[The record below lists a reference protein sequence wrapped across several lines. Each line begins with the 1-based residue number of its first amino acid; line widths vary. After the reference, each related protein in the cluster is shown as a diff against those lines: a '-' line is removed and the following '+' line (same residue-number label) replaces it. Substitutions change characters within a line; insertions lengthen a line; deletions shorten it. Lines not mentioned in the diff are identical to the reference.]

1 MNSKNNFSETTT
13 KRYALALYEL
23 AKENSELEK
32 IERESKDVTKLIQ
45 QSPEFRSFVKD
56 PTNKKNIQLESI
68 KMISD
73 KFKFTN
79 IFTKFLCFL
88 CFKRRLFFLD
98 KILNNFLKIAS
109 KGRGEIK
116 ARLISSKELSS
127 NELENI
133 QKELSENF
141 ASKIMLDYKYDPA
154 LIGGLIIQVES
165 IMIDTSI
172 KNKLKMLEIKMVQ
185 A

>member
-32 IERESKDVTKLIQ
+32 IEAQSKSVIYLIQ
-45 QSPEFRSFVKD
+45 QSSEFRSLIKD
-56 PTNKKNIQLESI
+56 PTNKKNIQLESM

-73 KFKFTN
+73 KLKFAG

-88 CFKRRLFFLD
+88 CSKRRLFFLD
-98 KILNNFLKIAS
+98 KILNNFLKISS

-116 ARLISSKELSS
+116 AQLSSSKELSS
-127 NELENI
+127 NELEKI

-141 ASKIMLDYKYDPA
+141 TSKIMLDYKYDPT
-154 LIGGLIIQVES
+154 LIGGLIIQVGS
-165 IMIDTSI
+165 IMIDTSL
-172 KNKLKMLEIKMVQ
+172 KNKLKILETKMVQ

>member
-73 KFKFTN
+73 KFKFSN
-79 IFTKFLCFL
+79 IFNYT
-88 CFKRRLFFLD
+88 
-98 KILNNFLKIAS
+98 
-109 KGRGEIK
+109 
-116 ARLISSKELSS
+116 
-127 NELENI
+127 
-133 QKELSENF
+133 
-141 ASKIMLDYKYDPA
+141 
-154 LIGGLIIQVES
+154 
-165 IMIDTSI
+165 
-172 KNKLKMLEIKMVQ
+172 
-185 A
+185 